1 MRIFGRRT
9 DVRSTEGFKQ
19 ETVMASWTLAFIFA
33 AQLQSL
39 CAMGPA
45 GSAPLV
51 HTNSGPVEG
60 LRLKGG
66 GKDIDAYFGI
76 PFAEPP
82 IGERRFQK
90 PSPVTPW
97 KDVLQAT
104 RKRQGCVQTNF
115 FVFKDVELDMS
126 NTTEDCL
133 YMNIWVPRRRCND
146 NGGVCDKPLPVFAF
160 IYGGI
165 FAWGSS
171 SLYLY
176 DGLEF
181 AARTEV
187 IYVNFNY
194 RVGILGFMNA
204 SSPEAPGNMG
214 LYDQL
219 EALRWVHKN
228 IQFFG
233 GDPDAVTLAGQSAG
247 AMSVTYHM
255 MSQLSKGLF
264 HRAVLFSGTPQ
275 SLAYSDYVDH
285 RQNFRILSQALNCTD
300 ESRPF
305 VSQIADSVECLRQV
319 EAHDLVIRGA
329 KALSFRFVTVLPGYG
344 DEFLTHSP
352 IELESS
358 DMHVKSVFVGTTKDD
373 GAYLVSQMLSR
384 MHIIRDQLDGPTAFM
399 FALKSFM
406 NIDYATSR
414 RLAQEYFDDSGTHE
428 QWEVEKSLSIP
439 ITDGGFDCGTSFF
452 AAEAINQ
459 NATVYRYVFE
469 YRPSYSFWPQWI
481 TATHADELPFVLGT
495 VRAPRQKVINER
507 GPKLEALLRNYNPT
521 PDELLFSDDL
531 LGTLAMFCKTG

>member
-1 MRIFGRRT
+1 MM
-9 DVRSTEGFKQ
+9 VAW
-19 ETVMASWTLAFIFA
+19 TVAFIFA
-33 AQLQSL
+33 VQLQRL
-39 CAMGPA
+39 WCAGETISVPV
-45 GSAPLV
+45 V
-51 HTNSGPVEG
+51 HTNSGPVAG
-60 LRLKGG
+60 LQLTSR
-66 GKDIDAYFGI
+66 GKDVDAYFGI
-76 PFAEPP
+76 PFAAPP
-82 IGERRFQK
+82 IGDRRFRK

-97 KDVLQAT
+97 TDVLKAT

-115 FVFKDVELDMS
+115 FVFQNVELDMS

-133 YMNIWVPRRRCND
+133 YMNIWVPRRGCND
-146 NGGVCDKPLPVFAF
+146 NGGVCDKPLPVFVF

-171 SLYLY
+171 SLHLY

-187 IYVNFNY
+187 IFVNFNY

-219 EALRWVHKN
+219 EALRWIHNN
-228 IQFFG
+228 IRFFG
-233 GDPDAVTLAGQSAG
+233 GDPDAVILAGQSAG

-275 SLAYSDYVDH
+275 SLAFSDYVDH
-285 RQNFRILSQALNCTD
+285 RQNFRILSKAFNCTD

-305 VSQIADSVECLRQV
+305 ASQIADSVACLRQV
-319 EAHDLVIRGA
+319 EAHDLVSKGA

-358 DMHVKSVFVGTTKDD
+358 NMHIKSIFVGTTKDD

-384 MHIIRDQLDGPTAFM
+384 MHFIRDQLDGPTAFR
-399 FALKSFM
+399 FALKNFM
-406 NIDYATSR
+406 NIDYATSA
-414 RLAQEYFDDSGTHE
+414 RLAKEYFDEGGTHE
-428 QWEVEKSLSIP
+428 QWEVERNLSIP

-452 AAEAINQ
+452 ATEALNQ
-459 NATVYRYVFE
+459 NATIYRYVFE
-469 YRPSYSFWPQWI
+469 YRPSYSFWPHWI

-495 VRAPRQKVINER
+495 VRASRETVLMGR
-507 GPKLEALLRNYNPT
+507 GAAMEMLLRNYCPT

-531 LGTLAMFCKTG
+531 LDTLAMFCKTG